1 MASIGSR
8 IVWRQAVTVISAAI
22 LVGTE
27 VFVGAVAGSWAVAN
41 LFGFG
46 HVGTSILMLVGIVLA
61 TVALVNF
68 LRKATKTEPIFRR

>member
-1 MASIGSR
+1 MASLVSR
-8 IVWRQAVTVISAAI
+8 IIWRQALTVVSASI

-46 HVGTSILMLVGIVLA
+46 HVGTFILMLIGVVLA
-61 TVALVNF
+61 AVALWNF
-68 LRKATKTEPIFRR
+68 LRKATQTEPIFRR

>member
-1 MASIGSR
+1 MGDSR
-8 IVWRQAVTVISAAI
+8 INWRHASTVISAAI

-41 LFGFG
+41 LFGFS
-46 HVGTSILMLVGIVLA
+46 HVGTFILMLIG
-61 TVALVNF
+61 VALASLALANF